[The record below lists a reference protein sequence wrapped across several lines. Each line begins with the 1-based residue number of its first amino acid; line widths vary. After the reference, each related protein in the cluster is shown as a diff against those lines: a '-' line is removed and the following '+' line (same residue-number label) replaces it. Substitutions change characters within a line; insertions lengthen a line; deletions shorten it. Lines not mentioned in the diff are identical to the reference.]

1 MAKCVELEPHI
12 EVLGPQCGQCDVV
25 SVHPFVGL
33 HGIVHARVD
42 VYGRMPDADWDERL
56 WGEWSARGRGWLSI
70 GQVVVASK
78 FDGRSWMHSMCS
90 RCILQVGKVLTRRDG
105 SGADGFKEEE
115 RI

>member
-1 MAKCVELEPHI
+1 MAKCVKLEPHI
-12 EVLGPQCGQCDVV
+12 KVLGCQRGQCDVV

-42 VYGRMPDADWDERL
+42 VYGRMPNADWDECAL
-56 WGEWSARGRGWLSI
+56 GEWSARGRGWLSV
-70 GQVVVASK
+70 GHVVVTPK
-78 FDGRSWMHSMCS
+78 IDGRSWMCLMCS
-90 RCILQVGKVLTRRDG
+90 RCLLQMGKVLTRWDG